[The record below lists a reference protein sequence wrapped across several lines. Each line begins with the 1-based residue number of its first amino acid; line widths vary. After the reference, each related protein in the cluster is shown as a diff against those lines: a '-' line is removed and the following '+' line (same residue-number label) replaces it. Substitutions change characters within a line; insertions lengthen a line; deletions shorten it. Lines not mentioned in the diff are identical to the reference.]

1 MDSNFG
7 IPTKGSLK
15 TRRPGD
21 ICQKM
26 ESGFFHGFQTHF
38 PKRVG
43 GAWRLR
49 QGRPD
54 LWKMRPLSPNPWDV
68 LAFRPGESLPGAGDE
83 PLSGGCVLRR
93 RPFFRPTA

>member
-26 ESGFFHGFQTHF
+26 ESGFFHGF
-38 PKRVG
+38 
-43 GAWRLR
+43 
-49 QGRPD
+49 
-54 LWKMRPLSPNPWDV
+54 LSPKLFVEAMGGRLEMYAVFPDGRV
-68 LAFRPGESLPGAGDE
+68 KLGLDRGASNE
-83 PLSGGCVLRR
+83 N
-93 RPFFRPTA
+93 

>member
-26 ESGFFHGFQTHF
+26 ESGFFHGFLAPVSKVTIRAYACRTVEGLNNEANLRDIGDHGWGHGRR
-38 PKRVG
+38 RVPCATAG
-43 GAWRLR
+43 
-49 QGRPD
+49 
-54 LWKMRPLSPNPWDV
+54 
-68 LAFRPGESLPGAGDE
+68 FRRSVGESA
-83 PLSGGCVLRR
+83 
-93 RPFFRPTA
+93 